1 MAQSRYEARQA
12 AQVLQRSKATKPLS
26 NQGIVAKPCG
36 SKRSETPSA
45 KVVKRSFGDQQPQA
59 LKAAQVAER
68 RWLNQPTELDNKQTQ
83 SNEAKPRSSEATR
96 IEVISYQ
103 QVSSPPGP
111 PDAARES
118 KPARRQQSLSK
129 GCPAKSRSSKNSMSS
144 SVKPYQQRYRAATVP
159 QRSWVDEAIKLK

>member
-68 RWLNQPTELDNKQTQ
+68 RWLNQPTELDKKADAVQRSKAKKLKSH
-83 SNEAKPRSSEATR
+83 SNRSHQLSTSLFAPGAARCGPREQASEATT
-96 IEVISYQ
+96 VTQ
-103 QVSSPPGP
+103 QKV
-111 PDAARES
+111 A
-118 KPARRQQSLSK
+118 QQSHEA
-129 GCPAKSRSSKNSMSS
+129 PR
-144 SVKPYQQRYRAATVP
+144 TV
-159 QRSWVDEAIKLK
+159 